1 MGGAWWWIVTAGAAG
16 WRLEWWCMSPDST
29 GEKQAGR
36 GSNGRFRS
44 GRSGNP
50 SGRPPGAHNR
60 ITTDLRA
67 ILDAEG
73 VSVVAKA
80 VEMAKS
86 GDRLMLRLVI
96 DKLLP
101 RAGREVTADVP
112 ELARA
117 GDIVAGLGAVITA
130 ASQGKMSL
138 EEARGF
144 AAMLEL
150 ERRAIETH
158 DLQVRIEAL
167 ERTEGGE

>member
-1 MGGAWWWIVTAGAAG
+1 M
-16 WRLEWWCMSPDST
+16 
-29 GEKQAGR
+29 
-36 GSNGRFRS
+36 
-44 GRSGNP
+44 
-50 SGRPPGAHNR
+50 
-60 ITTDLRA
+60 
-67 ILDAEG
+67 
-73 VSVVAKA
+73 SVVAKA